1 MGESQ
6 SCIAFYNDHNFGF
19 NYSQN
24 VSHVKYSTVFFFQL
38 NSHSLQNIYSISYLY
53 FGALS
58 TSAVVLVG
66 VVVSY
71 ITGERN
77 SLTLLLTQ

>member
-1 MGESQ
+1 MRVKVVSHFIMTKIL
-6 SCIAFYNDHNFGF
+6 CDF
-19 NYSQN
+19 NYLQN
-24 VSHVKYSTVFFFQL
+24 VFHVKYSTVFFFQL
-38 NSHSLQNIYSISYLY
+38 NSNSLQNIYSISYLY

-71 ITGERN
+71 ITGESN